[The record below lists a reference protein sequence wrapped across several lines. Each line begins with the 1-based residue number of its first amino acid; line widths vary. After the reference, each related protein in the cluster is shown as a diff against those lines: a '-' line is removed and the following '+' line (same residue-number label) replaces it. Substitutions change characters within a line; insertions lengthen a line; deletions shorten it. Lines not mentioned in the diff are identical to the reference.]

1 MKKIDSGNSSFE
13 KLIQSGNVYIDKT
26 QYLYNLLTDGRTYY
40 FLSRPRRFGK
50 SLTLSTL
57 DAIFKGKRELFK
69 GLYIDST
76 DYDWKEYP
84 VIYIDFSNIEY
95 INVDNFRKQ
104 IKETLVAMAKKH
116 NVQIQDDFEYNQV
129 LESLIEELSPKGK
142 VVVLIDEYDSLLN
155 NNINNENIEG
165 IREVL
170 RGFYSVIKA
179 ASANIRFCFITG
191 VTKFSKM
198 SIFSSM
204 NNLVDISMDDEYS
217 TMLGY
222 TQKELEE
229 NFSEYIDKAVKENKK
244 NREEYLA
251 QIKRWYD
258 GYKFSANGE
267 SVYNPVSIGLFFS
280 EGGVEFS
287 NYWINTGG
295 MTYLLTEI
303 AKRVKFDISIDTE
316 IEIPE
321 DILGSSDIIQMTKTE
336 VNKDSFMSL
345 LYQSGYLTIK
355 KAKSINCIKLF
366 TLDYPDEE
374 VRRGLNSVLLPIYLG
389 KGTTIGGVSRVLSLF
404 DEGKVNEALESFKR
418 IYSSIPYNEIVFNKE
433 NAWHASFISMMRLM
447 GADIVG
453 EVTTNIGRI
462 DAVLTCPSDI
472 YIIEFKFNQSA
483 EEEVNQIKKN
493 KYYEPYMKENKSI
506 HLLGINFS
514 TEEKNII
521 EWKDEVLK
529 TVI

>member
-1 MKKIDSGNSSFE
+1 MKRIDSGNSSFE
-13 KLIQSGNVYIDKT
+13 KIRQSGNIYIDKT
-26 QYLYNLLTDGRTYY
+26 KYLYNLLTDGRTYY

-57 DAIFKGKRELFK
+57 DAIFKGKRELFR

-76 DYDWKEYP
+76 DYDWKEHP
-84 VIYIDFSNIEY
+84 VVHIDFSKCQE
-95 INVDNFRKQ
+95 DNKEE
-104 IKETLVAMAKKH
+104 IKEWINDILFQIAKEYKIKLNKKKSYSFNLDLLITELAKK
-116 NVQIQDDFEYNQV
+116 E
-129 LESLIEELSPKGK
+129 K

-155 NNINNENIEG
+155 SNVNNDNIEG

-179 ASANIRFCFITG
+179 SSTNIRFCFITG

-204 NNLVDISMDDEYS
+204 NNLVDMSMSDEYS

-222 TQKELEE
+222 TQEELEE
-229 NFSEYIDKAVKENKK
+229 NFSEYIEKAIKDNKK

-267 SVYNPVSIGLFFS
+267 SVYNPVSIGLFFTK
-280 EGGVEFS
+280 GGRFFR

-303 AKRVKFDISIDTE
+303 AKRVKFDVT
-316 IEIPE
+316 
-321 DILGSSDIIQMTKTE
+321 LGSGLKISEDKLHSTDIVQMLRTNVSKE
-336 VNKDSFMSL
+336 NFLAL

-355 KAKSINCIKLF
+355 EA
-366 TLDYPDEE
+366 TLVSGSYLLTLGYPNEE
-374 VRRGLNSVLLPIYLG
+374 VENGLNEILLPAY
-389 KGTTIGGVSRVLSLF
+389 IGSSANSFDRLVIISYFNSGNVSDAMKVLSSIF
-404 DEGKVNEALESFKR
+404 A
-418 IYSSIPYNEIVFNKE
+418 SIPYYELVFDRE
-433 NAWHASFISMMRLM
+433 SAWHAGFVCMMNIV
-447 GADIVG
+447 GADIIP
-453 EVTTNIGRI
+453 ESATNKGRI
-462 DAVLTCPSDI
+462 DCVLRCPGDI

-483 EEEVNQIKKN
+483 EKAIEQIKEK
-493 KYYEPYMKENKSI
+493 KYYEPYMKEKKTI

-514 TEEKNII
+514 TEEKNIL
-521 EWKDEVLK
+521 EWKDEVIK
-529 TVI
+529 